1 MDILVEKLSKVDK
14 IKNKTFRLNF
24 FEDKEDKFLFDCEK
38 PFVKFDNK
46 KFRSYVELEKFL
58 LNELNDAFLDY
69 VKQALT
75 KCGIPPKF
83 CESYLVK
90 SGDDDYNFLKRY
102 CAENNN
108 PSFMLKDYITVEI
121 VEDSR
126 SNWNRVIVEYNYHY
140 PHADTNDVLWGLTF
154 YFEII

>member
-1 MDILVEKLSKVDK
+1 MSAEKLNKIDK
-14 IKNKTFRLNF
+14 IKNKTFRLNI
-24 FEDKEDKFLFDCEK
+24 FEFNEDKFLFYWEK

-69 VKQALT
+69 VKQILID
-75 KCGIPPKF
+75 CGIPPKF
-83 CESYLVK
+83 YESYLVK
-90 SGDDDYNFLKRY
+90 SGDDDYKYLTRY
-102 CAENNN
+102 CAENND
-108 PSFMLKDYITVEI
+108 PSFMLNDYITVEI

-126 SNWNRVIVEYNYHY
+126 SDWNRVIVEYNYY
-140 PHADTNDVLWGLTF
+140 FPHADTDEALGALTF